1 MPSGSAVMGLPFDT
15 SLEGKKIF
23 LQVGSTDFRRGVRG
37 MISVV
42 LGSMNLP
49 LDELSIFVFC
59 STSRKQIRIIYSEG
73 AGCWMC
79 TRVIRYGRFHW
90 PKDRNAAALITAEEL
105 RKLLSDPV
113 SLDQLQA
120 RNQVTRIALHL

>member
-1 MPSGSAVMGLPFDT
+1 MGLPFDT

-23 LQVGSTDFRRGVRG
+23 LRVGSTDFRRGVRG
-37 MISVV
+37 MISLV

-49 LDELSIFVFC
+49 LDEGSIFLFC
-59 STSRKQIRIIYSEG
+59 SMSRKQIRIVYSEG

-79 TRVIRYGRFHW
+79 TRVIRYGRFPW
-90 PKDRNAAALITAEEL
+90 PKDRNAAASITANEL
-105 RKLLSDPV
+105 RKLLNDPV
-113 SLDQLQA
+113 SLEQLQA

>member
-1 MPSGSAVMGLPFDT
+1 MGLPFDT

-49 LDELSIFVFC
+49 LDEQSIFVFC

-105 RKLLSDPV
+105 RKLLGDPV
-113 SLDQLQA
+113 SLEQLQA

>member
-1 MPSGSAVMGLPFDT
+1 MGLPFDI

-23 LQVGSTDFRRGVRG
+23 LRVGSTDFRRGVRG
-37 MISVV
+37 MISLV

-49 LDELSIFVFC
+49 LDEQSIFAFC
-59 STSRKQIRIIYSEG
+59 STSRKQIRIVYSDG

-79 TRVIRYGRFHW
+79 TRVIRYGRFPW
-90 PKDRNAAALITAEEL
+90 PGDRKAAASITAEEL
-105 RKLLSDPV
+105 RMLVTDPV

-120 RNQVTRIALHL
+120 HKQVTRIALHLC

>member
-1 MPSGSAVMGLPFDT
+1 MGLPFDT

-37 MISVV
+37 MISLV

-49 LDELSIFVFC
+49 LDEQSIFVFC
-59 STSRKQIRIIYSEG
+59 STSRKQIRIVYTEG

-79 TRVIRYGRFHW
+79 TRVVRYGRFPW
-90 PKDRNAAALITAEEL
+90 PKDRSAAASITANEL

-113 SLDQLQA
+113 SLEQLQA
-120 RNQVTRIALHL
+120 RSQVTRIALHL